1 MAQKIWDA
9 VIVGGGHNG
18 LVAAAYLARADLDV
32 LVLERREVLGGACVT
47 EEIFPGFKI
56 STAAYLCGL
65 LNHRITQEL
74 ELERHG
80 YHVVAKDP
88 TFFTPFPDGRYLFM
102 WQDRDKTC
110 EEIAKFSIKDAE
122 KFPLY
127 EDFIERLSRF
137 VEQLFLKTPPDL
149 IGTGAKDLFSLSG
162 LAWGFS
168 HLRQEEKKG
177 LLDLF
182 TRSAADFLDSWFE
195 SEELKATLVTDG
207 VIGANAGPRSPGTA
221 YILLHHVMGKI
232 AGQRGVWGFV
242 RGGMGMVSQALAA
255 AAREGGAT
263 IRTSAA
269 VERILVDDG
278 QAAGVVLE
286 KGEEIRA
293 CMVVSNAD
301 PKRTFLGL
309 IEEQELG
316 SEFVS
321 QVRAIGMKGCS
332 MKINLALEG
341 LPDFKALP
349 GSGLMPHHRT
359 TMHICPTVDYLERAW
374 DDAKYGRP
382 SRRPLLEMTIP
393 TVYDPSLAPPEKHI
407 MGIFLQYTPYDLRE
421 GQWSE
426 ATKEAYADRVL
437 DLVEEEAPGFKS
449 LVMDR
454 QVLSPLDLETRFGL
468 TGGNIFHGEMNLG
481 QLFSLRPLPGW
492 SQYRTPV
499 RNLYLCGSGT
509 HPGGGVMGSPG
520 YNASRQILRDWRR
533 WPRIFRI

>member
-221 YILLHHVMGKI
+221 YILLHHVMGNI

>member
-18 LVAAAYLARADLDV
+18 LVAAAYLARADLNV
-32 LVLERREVLGGACVT
+32 LVLEQREVLGGACVT

-56 STAAYLCGL
+56 STAAYLCSL
-65 LNHRITQEL
+65 LNPRIIQEL
-74 ELERHG
+74 ELARHD
-80 YHVVAKDP
+80 YRVFAKDP

-102 WQDRDKTC
+102 WQNREKTC
-110 EEIAKFSIKDAE
+110 QEIAKFSKKDAE
-122 KFPLY
+122 RFPLY

-149 IGTGAKDLFSLSG
+149 INTRARDLFSLSSLG
-162 LAWGFS
+162 WGFS
-168 HLRQEEKKG
+168 SLGPEEKKG

-221 YILLHHVMGKI
+221 YILLHHVMGQI
-232 AGQRGVWGFV
+232 EGQRGVWGFV
-242 RGGMGMVSQALAA
+242 RGGMGAVSQALAS

-263 IRTSAA
+263 IRTSAP

-278 QAAGVVLE
+278 QASGVVLE

-293 CMVVSNAD
+293 RMVVSNAD

-309 IEEQELG
+309 IEERELG

-332 MKINLALEG
+332 MKINLALDG
-341 LPDFKALP
+341 LPNFKVLP
-349 GSGLMPHHRT
+349 GSSLMSHHRT

-374 DDAKYGRP
+374 DDAKYGQP

-393 TVYDPSLAPPEKHI
+393 TAYDHSLAPRGKHI

-481 QLFSLRPLPGW
+481 QLFAFRPLPGW